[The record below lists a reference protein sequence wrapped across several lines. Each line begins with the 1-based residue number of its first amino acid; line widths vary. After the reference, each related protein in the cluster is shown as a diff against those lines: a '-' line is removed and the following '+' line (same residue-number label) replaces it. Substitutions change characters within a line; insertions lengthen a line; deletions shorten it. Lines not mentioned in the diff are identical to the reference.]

1 MIVRTLLSV
10 FFCSCFIHSAYSQG
24 IRGRITNEQGEA
36 VPFANVYIQ
45 QLSTGTTSNIDG
57 NYELKLP
64 EGKWEIL
71 FQNLGYQT
79 HTMAL
84 TTSNAFQEVNVQLVT
99 QHYRIPEI
107 KVLASGENPAYYIMR
122 RAIAMAPYYQK
133 QVSKYSC
140 KVYLKGSGVF
150 EKIPKLFKKQLKK
163 DGIKEN
169 EPFVLETVSLIDFE
183 LPDKVNQQVLAMRS
197 SGQQNNTSPME
208 MITNSLYDADQY
220 DIVSPVGKSALKV
233 YHFRLD
239 GVFEDQGRTINK
251 IMVIPK
257 IKGNDVFSGYIYIA
271 DLFWNIH
278 SADLTMHHPMMDG
291 KVRQLYA
298 EVNKNTWMPVS
309 FNFDM
314 DVAALGLKIKYK
326 YVASISEYK
335 TTLNPALD
343 HSFIEKQK
351 NQQLFDQVAEETKQV
366 QVQREATSKQQKRI
380 ANLLEKQEL
389 NNREAL
395 KLNRLIETEARRSS
409 PPEPLEIKSSFQVSQ
424 KQVNNDT
431 AYWSTLRPI
440 PLTEKER
447 ISFAKKD
454 SFLFV
459 SATPQHKDSVRN
471 ARRKFKIQHLLFGKT
486 YSYSI
491 DSISQLEQFSI
502 PSLTDPT
509 SKSFNTV
516 DGLRIELPFSYTRS
530 DSSGHSVR
538 LEPHV
543 AYAFARQ
550 KVDASI
556 LYSQLLNGMTSTW
569 MTASLGTT
577 TEDFNRVSGLSRI
590 TNDVYTL
597 WREENYKRFYRRDF
611 AQLNAS
617 GDLANGLNLNVTVEY
632 SDNSALTNH
641 STYSII
647 DRKDREFDPNIPSN
661 NTLESWQLE
670 NHQSLISRLVLEYTP
685 RHRYRIKNH
694 TKVYAESKFPTFSLG
709 YTGAFSDVF
718 GSDAR
723 FDLLKLGIRQKV
735 DFGIGDQISY
745 RVNVG
750 KFINHSKL
758 YFEDFQHFNT
768 QSTNFMFSSYEH
780 SFRQL
785 PFYEYSTGREFVE
798 AGAEWQL
805 RRFILKRLPLI
816 KNSSVS
822 EKLFVNYLTTPAI
835 KNYTEI
841 GYGISNL
848 FLLLNIEAVAG
859 FENGKFISSG
869 IKVSL
874 NLNEMK

>member
-1 MIVRTLLSV
+1 M
-10 FFCSCFIHSAYSQG
+10 
-24 IRGRITNEQGEA
+24 
-36 VPFANVYIQ
+36 
-45 QLSTGTTSNIDG
+45 
-57 NYELKLP
+57 
-64 EGKWEIL
+64 
-71 FQNLGYQT
+71 
-79 HTMAL
+79 
-84 TTSNAFQEVNVQLVT
+84 
-99 QHYRIPEI
+99 
-107 KVLASGENPAYYIMR
+107 
-122 RAIAMAPYYQK
+122 
-133 QVSKYSC
+133 
-140 KVYLKGSGVF
+140 
-150 EKIPKLFKKQLKK
+150 
-163 DGIKEN
+163 
-169 EPFVLETVSLIDFE
+169 
-183 LPDKVNQQVLAMRS
+183 
-197 SGQQNNTSPME
+197 
-208 MITNSLYDADQY
+208 
-220 DIVSPVGKSALKV
+220 
-233 YHFRLD
+233 
-239 GVFEDQGRTINK
+239 
-251 IMVIPK
+251 
-257 IKGNDVFSGYIYIA
+257 
-271 DLFWNIH
+271 
-278 SADLTMHHPMMDG
+278 
-291 KVRQLYA
+291 
-298 EVNKNTWMPVS
+298 
-309 FNFDM
+309 
-314 DVAALGLKIKYK
+314 
-326 YVASISEYK
+326 
-335 TTLNPALD
+335 
-343 HSFIEKQK
+343 
-351 NQQLFDQVAEETKQV
+351 FDQVAEETKQV

-395 KLNRLIETEARRSS
+395 KLNRLIQTEARRSS

-750 KFINHSKL
+750 KFINHSRL

>member
-1 MIVRTLLSV
+1 M
-10 FFCSCFIHSAYSQG
+10 
-24 IRGRITNEQGEA
+24 
-36 VPFANVYIQ
+36 
-45 QLSTGTTSNIDG
+45 
-57 NYELKLP
+57 
-64 EGKWEIL
+64 
-71 FQNLGYQT
+71 
-79 HTMAL
+79 
-84 TTSNAFQEVNVQLVT
+84 
-99 QHYRIPEI
+99 
-107 KVLASGENPAYYIMR
+107 
-122 RAIAMAPYYQK
+122 
-133 QVSKYSC
+133 
-140 KVYLKGSGVF
+140 
-150 EKIPKLFKKQLKK
+150 
-163 DGIKEN
+163 
-169 EPFVLETVSLIDFE
+169 
-183 LPDKVNQQVLAMRS
+183 
-197 SGQQNNTSPME
+197 
-208 MITNSLYDADQY
+208 
-220 DIVSPVGKSALKV
+220 
-233 YHFRLD
+233 
-239 GVFEDQGRTINK
+239 
-251 IMVIPK
+251 
-257 IKGNDVFSGYIYIA
+257 
-271 DLFWNIH
+271 
-278 SADLTMHHPMMDG
+278 
-291 KVRQLYA
+291 
-298 EVNKNTWMPVS
+298 
-309 FNFDM
+309 
-314 DVAALGLKIKYK
+314 
-326 YVASISEYK
+326 
-335 TTLNPALD
+335 
-343 HSFIEKQK
+343 
-351 NQQLFDQVAEETKQV
+351 
-366 QVQREATSKQQKRI
+366 
-380 ANLLEKQEL
+380 
-389 NNREAL
+389 
-395 KLNRLIETEARRSS
+395 
-409 PPEPLEIKSSFQVSQ
+409 
-424 KQVNNDT
+424 
-431 AYWSTLRPI
+431 
-440 PLTEKER
+440 
-447 ISFAKKD
+447 
-454 SFLFV
+454 
-459 SATPQHKDSVRN
+459 
-471 ARRKFKIQHLLFGKT
+471 
-486 YSYSI
+486 
-491 DSISQLEQFSI
+491 
-502 PSLTDPT
+502 
-509 SKSFNTV
+509 

-750 KFINHSKL
+750 KFINHSRL